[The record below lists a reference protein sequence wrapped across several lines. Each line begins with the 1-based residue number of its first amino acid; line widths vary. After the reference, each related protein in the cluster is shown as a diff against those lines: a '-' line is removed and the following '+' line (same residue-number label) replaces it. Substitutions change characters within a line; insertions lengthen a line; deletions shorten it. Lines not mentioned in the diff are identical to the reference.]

1 MAKKVYSISENLI
14 MGGFRFI
21 IIVIVAVVVN
31 DMLFGQVG
39 VVVVV
44 PAFSVVV
51 AVEVV
56 VAEVVVAAVLVVF
69 VIVVIAVIFVI
80 FASSIWA
87 RFAFVPRKISLCHP
101 YTAITHF
108 SCILVD
114 SWRGIFKGISFRIFQ
129 RLAHRVTHRIQHFW
143 LPTRSHFAFSS
154 LPTHPSRVLR
164 DSAPR
169 YVGWS
174 VGWSVAF
181 LGSGPEGPL
190 ACRT

>member
-129 RLAHRVTHRIQHFW
+129 RLAHRVTHRIQHFGCQRVRI
-143 LPTRSHFAFSS
+143 LRFHRFQHF
-154 LPTHPSRVLR
+154 
-164 DSAPR
+164 
-169 YVGWS
+169 
-174 VGWSVAF
+174 
-181 LGSGPEGPL
+181 
-190 ACRT
+190 